1 MKLFKEFSITKENKS
16 RLERIETIM
25 KYLEK
30 RGTNK
35 EWLNTEYHKEIKNN
49 LK

>member
-1 MKLFKEFSITKENKS
+1 MNKV
-16 RLERIETIM
+16 M

-35 EWLNTEYHKEIKNN
+35 EWLNTEYHKIIH
-49 LK
+49 LKYYNFFLANPMKIVVGI